1 METLFCTLKN
11 TGETRGL
18 RIYVR
23 KSTAGVSYQMMM
35 VFLRRLCAVFKIP
48 DPAGNCPEHSHG
60 FLGLMEI
67 PGLGKNPVIT
77 LRDHFVDHLYT
88 G

>member
-1 METLFCTLKN
+1 
-11 TGETRGL
+11 
-18 RIYVR
+18 
-23 KSTAGVSYQMMM
+23 MMM

-77 LRDHFVDHLYT
+77 LSDHFVDHLYT